1 MRRLKDNDRLCTNHM
16 TNKRLVMNESYKHWR
31 NEMHHSWPIF
41 KFKILLLTYKTPV
54 TIIVTGI
61 LWWCHWYKYCTSDIT
76 TLVPQR
82 EKLMLHLLWPTCHQR
97 FSPFFT
103 LLGIKD
109 NGEQECFF
117 RDLPLRVVEKI
128 FCIFPSTCMFDWI
141 ALDLFPLHRLK
152 GASKLFMTIKT
163 DWRITSAT
171 RKNDVAVHRQLQA
184 EVCMNVP
191 ALKPFPTW
199 TALKCLCRSTSHFTS
214 ITCGI
219 ISFDHQG
226 QRYFVIQ
233 LDL

>member
-1 MRRLKDNDRLCTNHM
+1 M

-31 NEMHHSWPIF
+31 SEMHHSWPIF
-41 KFKILLLTYKTPV
+41 KFKILLLTYKIPV

-61 LWWCHWYKYCTSDIT
+61 LWWCHWYNYCTSNIT

-82 EKLMLHLLWPTCHQR
+82 ETLMLHLLWPTCHKR
-97 FSPFFT
+97 FFPFFYFAGHQGQWWAGMFFT
-103 LLGIKD
+103 DLL
-109 NGEQECFF
+109 
-117 RDLPLRVVEKI
+117 LRVVEKI

-163 DWRITSAT
+163 DWWITSGA
-171 RKNDVAVHRQLQA
+171 RKNDVAVHGQLRA

-191 ALKPFPTW
+191 ALKRFPTW
-199 TALKCLCRSTSHFTS
+199 TALNCLCRSTSHFPS

-226 QRYFVIQ
+226 QHYFVIQ